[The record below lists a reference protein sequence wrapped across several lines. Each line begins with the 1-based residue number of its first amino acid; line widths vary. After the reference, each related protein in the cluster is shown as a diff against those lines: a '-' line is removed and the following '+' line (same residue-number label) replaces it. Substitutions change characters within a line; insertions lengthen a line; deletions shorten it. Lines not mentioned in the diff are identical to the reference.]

1 MKFVTFI
8 TFSLF
13 LFSVTVF
20 SQKTIKHTVV
30 QGESIYSIAKK
41 YNVTE
46 SDIYELNP
54 KSKGAI
60 LQLNTVLIIPNDKK
74 NKSKSVDKPSKKNA
88 DVYEIQSGDSFYSIA
103 KNNNITVKELKKF
116 NPGVNPNK
124 LQIGDIINLKK
135 NKKSNSSN
143 SESSQDNNS
152 QNNSEYH
159 IVSKGET
166 LSKIAKKY
174 NLKLNELIAFNN
186 LTDSNIQIG
195 QKIYLKKGF
204 VLNNNNPIDNTD
216 IEVVSDDDIEEADDS
231 GEITHLVLK
240 GETLSSVARLYNMK
254 LGQIKELNP
263 RVGDNLS
270 IGHKLI
276 IKKGK
281 VTSVIVEEDIVEE
294 AAPMSDENLSKADR
308 LIAIASENIGTRYR
322 GGGKSQG
329 GFDCS
334 GLMCYTFEQLEI
346 NLPRNSASQSEIGKK
361 IKRKNAQKG
370 DLIFFTTNGRGTI
383 NHVGMITEVYDDDIK
398 FIHSSVSSGV
408 IISSINEAYYSKR
421 FKKVVRVLND

>member
-1 MKFVTFI
+1 MKFVTVIAF
-8 TFSLF
+8 FLL
-13 LFSVTVF
+13 LFSGFVF
-20 SQKTIKHTVV
+20 SQKTLKHTVV
-30 QGESIYSIAKK
+30 AGESIYLIAKK
-41 YNVTE
+41 YNVLE

-54 KSKGAI
+54 KSRGAI
-60 LQLNTVLIIPNDKK
+60 LQLNSVLLIPNDKK
-74 NKSKSVDKPSKKNA
+74 NKPKLVGQPSKKPSEG
-88 DVYEIQSGDSFYSIA
+88 YEIQSGDSFYTIS
-103 KNNNITVKELKKF
+103 KNNNITLEELKKF
-116 NPGVNPNK
+116 NPNINPNQ
-124 LQIGDIINLKK
+124 LQIGVLINLKQNK
-135 NKKSNSSN
+135 NATSIT
-143 SESSQDNNS
+143 SESSKDNN
-152 QNNSEYH
+152 QPNSDYH

-174 NLKLNELIAFNN
+174 NLKLNELLVINN
-186 LTDSNIQIG
+186 FSDSNIQIG

-204 VLNNNNPIDNTD
+204 VLNIDKPIVNSDNSV
-216 IEVVSDDDIEEADDS
+216 ESDDDIEEADDS

-240 GETLSSVARLYNMK
+240 GETLSSVARQYNMK
-254 LGQIKELNP
+254 LAQIKELNP
-263 RVGDNLS
+263 RIGDGLS

-281 VTSVIVEEDIVEE
+281 VTSVVVEEDIIEE
-294 AAPMSDENLSKADR
+294 AAPMSNENLSKADQ

-322 GGGKSQG
+322 GGGKTQG

-334 GLMCYTFEQLEI
+334 GLMSYTFEQLDI
-346 NLPRNSASQSEIGKK
+346 TLPRSSSSQSEIGKK
-361 IKRKNAQKG
+361 IKRRNAQKG

-408 IISSINEAYYSKR
+408 IISSTNEAYYSKR